1 MTFLL
6 TAVNTVLLA
15 SLVMHQRGW
24 TWQNLKTK
32 LKGAVKADSTR
43 GSR

>member
-1 MTFLL
+1 MNFLL
-6 TAVNTVLLA
+6 TAVNTILLV
-15 SLVMHQRGW
+15 SLVAHQRGW

-32 LKGAVKADSTR
+32 LKGAVKTDSAR